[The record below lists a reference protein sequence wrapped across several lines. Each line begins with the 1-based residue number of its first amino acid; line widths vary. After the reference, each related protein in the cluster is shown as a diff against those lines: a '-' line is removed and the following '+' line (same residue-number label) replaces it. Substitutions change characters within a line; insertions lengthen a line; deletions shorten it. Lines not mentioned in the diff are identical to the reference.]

1 MCKSLTVYAGLVQ
14 PCLRHLEQE
23 IAMHGSHGNAT
34 SLQRPNSDL
43 PLAVSYS
50 SSSLQ
55 HIKSCGTA
63 RLKILKA
70 MSSHS
75 TSSAQVWKA
84 VHEYIKSHMP
94 ACRSQDH
101 QGTAGSAVSAAHL
114 QLIHEVWVG
123 CDWPY
128 PLCFLHGL
136 HSRRT

>member
-1 MCKSLTVYAGLVQ
+1 MCKSLTVHAGIVQ

-23 IAMHGSHGNAT
+23 IVMHGSQGNTT
-34 SLQRPNSDL
+34 SLQLPNSNL

-55 HIKSCGTA
+55 HLRSCVTA

-84 VHEYIKSHMP
+84 VHKYIDSHMP
-94 ACRSQDH
+94 ATDQQS
-101 QGTAGSAVSAAHL
+101 TAGSTVSAAHL
-114 QLIHEVWVG
+114 QLIHEVWV
-123 CDWPY
+123 DY
-128 PLCFLHGL
+128 D
-136 HSRRT
+136 